1 MLQLRDFQ
9 QQASDL
15 ITDRFRRYW
24 GDPPLRG
31 TRSAQRRV
39 PFFQALSS
47 ITASGKTVILA
58 DAVQAMSAELM
69 TAPVVLWLSKGR
81 VVVQQTCANL
91 APSGKYGAL
100 IGNATVDWLASY
112 DVETIREAAK
122 PLIYVATVGTF
133 NQRDRETSDL
143 LIYRSELDT
152 QDTSTW
158 DALKIRIDS
167 QGVRRPLLIVYD
179 EGHNLTDQQT
189 DLLLELEPDALV
201 AASAT
206 MKLPPRLGREVSQ
219 LREAGWAQ
227 SDLITQVDAS
237 AVADSGLVKSRVLMA
252 GYESPMEEA
261 VASLLDDFADATATA
276 TALNLDWQPKAIYVC
291 KTNIVEGDAYRRDDP
306 KQPFSSREAPP
317 IVIWRY
323 LVEECGVDPY
333 EIAVYCS
340 LKINRDYPAP
350 PEFQLYAGGDRDYD
364 QFIAGNYRH
373 IIFNKGLQEG
383 WDDPF
388 VYFAY
393 VDKSMES
400 DVSVE
405 QLVGRLLR
413 QPGGQHLP
421 AERLNTA
428 HVYVRLDRRN
438 IFRDIVNGVTAK
450 LGAEAPGIQLIATP
464 PNRPKP
470 VVRPARVMRTVNA
483 TDLDTGP
490 AVDPV
495 RKHIAHL
502 TDYRLDDGTNTHA
515 KGGRVLVQ
523 RNVGDRTDPD
533 FEWEEFEHTNLV
545 SVRWLFQRE
554 VRRRYPGALGV
565 VETAAPKFDAMVGF
579 GSIAYEQVLR
589 TADDVVNAYIE
600 DILLVQSKPNPY
612 RVGPCLV
619 RPDDLKTFTN
629 SLHEGYSD
637 LNAEELA
644 CAQELDTTGLPWCRN
659 PARSGYGIPLIT
671 IGRTRTF
678 YPDFLVWTGDE
689 GDSDVYAIDTTG
701 AHLLA
706 DKTGRK
712 LLTIR
717 PPRGSSRELSLR
729 FISRGRQDAEL
740 THLDDEGY
748 TVWGRRTA
756 DASLRAHHT
765 TDLHEAVMRAMQP
778 M

>member
-9 QQASDL
+9 QQASAL

-24 GDPPLRG
+24 ADPPLQG

-58 DAVQAMSAELM
+58 DAVQAMSAELAP
-69 TAPVVLWLSKGR
+69 TPVVLWLSKGR

-91 APSGKYGAL
+91 GHSGKYHDL
-100 IGNATVDWLASY
+100 IGTATVDWLASY
-112 DVETIREAAK
+112 DVETIRDAVQ

-158 DALKIRIDS
+158 DALKLRTDS
-167 QGVRRPLLIVYD
+167 EGIRRPLLIVYD

-189 DLLLELEPDALV
+189 DLLLELEPDALI

-206 MKLPPRLGREVSQ
+206 MKLPPRLGREVAR
-219 LREAGWAQ
+219 LREAGWAD
-227 SDLITQVDAS
+227 SDFVTQVDAS

-252 GYESPMEEA
+252 GYEAPMEEA
-261 VASLLDDFADATATA
+261 VASLLDDLVDATAAA

-323 LVEECGVDPY
+323 LVEECDVAPD
-333 EIAVYCS
+333 EIAVYCA
-340 LKINRDYPAP
+340 LKINRDFPAP
-350 PEFQLYAGGDRDYD
+350 PDFHLYANNENDYD
-364 QFIAGNYRH
+364 HFIAGNYRH

-383 WDDPF
+383 WDDPS

-400 DVSVE
+400 DVAVE

-413 QPGGQHLP
+413 QPEGQHLP

-428 HVYVRLDRRN
+428 HMYVRLDRRN
-438 IFRDIVNGVTAK
+438 TFRDIVDGVTAK
-450 LGAEAPGIQLIATP
+450 LGAEAPGIQLISIP
-464 PNRPKP
+464 PERPKP
-470 VVRPARVMRTVNA
+470 AVRPARVGRTVNT
-483 TDLDTGP
+483 TDLDTRP

-495 RKHIAHL
+495 RRHIAHL
-502 TDYRLDDGTNTHA
+502 TDYRHDDGTNTHA

-523 RNVGDRTDPD
+523 RNVGDQTDPD

-565 VETAAPKFDAMVGF
+565 AETHALKFDALVGF

-589 TADDVVNAYIE
+589 TADDVVSAYTE
-600 DILLVQSKPNPY
+600 NILLVQSKPNPY
-612 RVGPCLV
+612 RVGPVLV

-637 LNAEELA
+637 LNPEEVA
-644 CAQELDTTGLPWCRN
+644 CARELDTTGLPWCRN

-678 YPDFLVWTGDE
+678 YPDFLVWTGGE

-712 LLTIR
+712 MLTIR
-717 PPRGSSRELSLR
+717 PPRGSTRELYVR
-729 FISRGRQDAEL
+729 FISRGHQDAQL
-740 THLDDEGY
+740 TNLDDEGY
-748 TVWGRRTA
+748 TVWGRRIA

-765 TDLHEAVMRAMQP
+765 SDLHDAVVRALQP